1 MTQQNA
7 MFMSEAEERGLV
19 IQPQTELV
27 RHEPSTGELLE
38 LAFKQGAPIDTVERL
53 VAMMERERT
62 HQSNVGFD
70 EALNRCQQK
79 MERISADANN
89 PQTHSRYA
97 TYAKLDRVLRPIYTA
112 EGFSISFGEEDCP
125 TPGKTRFVAYV
136 SRSGI
141 TRPYRKDLTASTKG
155 PKGNDVMTPIHAE
168 GAADSYARRYLLKGI
183 FNVAI
188 GEDDTDGVTPASILT
203 TDEQAIRLQEWA
215 DALRQCDDLAQLKN
229 IFADAYKYA
238 ASVGAHEKSRMAG
251 VYNECKARLQ

>member
-1 MTQQNA
+1 MTTSLIQQPGI
-7 MFMSEAEERGLV
+7 ER
-19 IQPQTELV
+19 
-27 RHEPSTGELLE
+27 REPSAGQLLQIALE
-38 LAFKQGAPIDTVERL
+38 NKAGIEAIERITAL
-53 VAMMERERT
+53 MERERDY
-62 HQSNVGFD
+62 QNNVGFD

-79 MERISADANN
+79 MGRISADANN

-97 TYAKLDRVLRPIYTA
+97 TYAKLDSILRPIYAA

-188 GEDDTDGVTPASILT
+188 GEDDSDGNEGPNLT
-203 TDEQAIRLQEWA
+203 EKQEAQLSEWA
-215 DALRQCDDLAQLKN
+215 DALRQAPDLPQLKN
-229 IFADAYKYA
+229 VFADAYKFA
-238 ASVGAHEKSRMAG
+238 GSVSPHEKSKMAA
-251 VYNECKARLQ
+251 VYEQCKRRFL

>member
-1 MTQQNA
+1 MTTSLIQQPLQGMEQYRRESSASQMLQVALENKA
-7 MFMSEAEERGLV
+7 GIEIIER
-19 IQPQTELV
+19 IT
-27 RHEPSTGELLE
+27 
-38 LAFKQGAPIDTVERL
+38 
-53 VAMMERERT
+53 AMMERERDY
-62 HQSNVGFD
+62 QNNVGFD

-79 MERISADANN
+79 MGRISADANN

-97 TYAKLDRVLRPIYTA
+97 TYAKLDSILRPIYSA

-188 GEDDTDGVTPASILT
+188 GEDDDDGNVQAPVRPEDMLEESVVMDFISAIEGSNSI
-203 TDEQAIRLQEWA
+203 EQLKANYQAATRSGIK
-215 DALRQCDDLAQLKN
+215 DPSALRAFD
-229 IFADAYKYA
+229 
-238 ASVGAHEKSRMAG
+238 
-251 VYNECKARLQ
+251 KAKKETWQKRGFRA